1 MTWPDPVRSVPEGRP
16 DPEGP
21 DAANPAPVVRAAPG
35 IGELFCGLRG
45 DGSHAVLDLGPSEG
59 IHLRLYRPFARQ
71 IRFAGLL
78 PTPPGGSEWS
88 AALRGLLP
96 PPRQLFDVVLAWNIL
111 DRLDPGRRPSLM
123 ERLTELTAPGARLYA
138 IVDARE
144 EPTIQP
150 RRFTLLD
157 LERVSQ
163 EPVGRPEGAPYR
175 LLPAEVERLL
185 RPFEVTRAYTL
196 RMGLRE
202 YVAVK
207 GGRGASS
214 S

>member
-1 MTWPDPVRSVPEGRP
+1 MPERRP
-16 DPEGP
+16 DPEEP

-35 IGELFCGLRG
+35 IEELFRGLRE

-59 IHLRLYRPFARQ
+59 VHLRLYRRFARQ

-96 PPRQLFDVVLAWNIL
+96 PPRQLFDVVLAWNLL
-111 DRLDPGRRPSLM
+111 DRLDPGRRRAFM
-123 ERLTELTAPGARLYA
+123 ERLDELTAPGTRLYA
-138 IVDARE
+138 IVDSRE

-157 LERVSQ
+157 LDRVSQ
-163 EPVGRPEGAPYR
+163 EPVGRPEGAPHR

-185 RPFEVTRAYTL
+185 RPFEVTRAFTL

-207 GGRGASS
+207 RGQRASS